1 MLEEI
6 NIITKGGVVLF
17 NKNYSKLR
25 GDPINF
31 VIKNY
36 LLADRTGENSA
47 TYENYMIHWLADNET
62 NTIILVVHIKTIKV
76 DYISSF
82 IQELALQFKTHYLP
96 NKRVVTDV
104 METTVETVLK
114 EAQQRSKEE
123 KANKKMRKFE
133 ETKKGI
139 EIIKPNVISGSGS
152 TTTYNFEGMQKK
164 SYKQNSNVLQKMF
177 SSFGG
182 TRVVDEK
189 EALEQSEK
197 IETLLIEKNVN
208 SEIASQIK
216 SNIQTLLNGKKVDTF
231 TLRGTVIQ
239 GVSEVLT
246 RIMTPKDLISI
257 PKEIDEKKAKGEV
270 FTTVFLGVNG
280 VGKSTS
286 LSKVA
291 CWLSMLKYKVMIAGC
306 DTFRAGAV
314 DQLEVHAKKLG
325 IPLYQEG
332 YDKDPSAIA
341 RNALKYAKENNF
353 DVLLIDTAGRMQGND
368 ALMKAIAK
376 LVHSAQT
383 DLVLFVAEAL
393 VGNDAVNQLTIF
405 NRYIVDHAPN
415 NKTKNVNGIILTKF
429 DTVDDKVGAA
439 VSLTYCTGIPI
450 VFVGTGQQYTDLELM
465 DVDKLINSLLN

>member
-139 EIIKPNVISGSGS
+139 EISKDLKKGNEEVKPNVISGSGS

-164 SYKQNSNVLQKMF
+164 SYKQNSNVLQKI
-177 SSFGG
+177 
-182 TRVVDEK
+182 
-189 EALEQSEK
+189 K